1 MRKALTA
8 AALVCAVLGSTSL
21 ALAQEP
27 QIYGN
32 TIVSNR
38 PHKQAAAVRPP
49 LQTAEQA
56 AAAESKPKPQ
66 PAAKQQSAEKQ
77 TPKQSAKTEKQKA
90 QPAKEKQAKVGK
102 YSAAKADKKQKVT
115 VQQSNWRLKVAQQK
129 LRVLGFSEE
138 RPSGKMT
145 QATTTALK
153 SFQKQHSLKAHGE
166 LDDVTYRKL
175 TWEAFTKKEGIQKL
189 QGKEVVSKAAKYQG
203 VPYVF
208 GGTTPKG
215 FDCSGYVQ
223 YVFKDCKA
231 TLPRLADEQA
241 LKGVFVTQKQ
251 LRPGDL
257 VFFTTYLPGASHVG
271 IYAGSGKFWSASS
284 SRGVI
289 LSSLQDDYWKK
300 RYYGARRV
308 LVENGEI

>member
-1 MRKALTA
+1 MKKGLTV
-8 AALVCAVLGSTSL
+8 LLTCAVLAGST
-21 ALAQEP
+21 LAQAQE
-27 QIYGN
+27 QVYGN
-32 TIVSNR
+32 TIVSNK
-38 PHKQAAAVRPP
+38 PHKQTTVQRLASAVSSEEKPAAVVPQA
-49 LQTAEQA
+49 QTA
-56 AAAESKPKPQ
+56 KPAKVQKEKPAK
-66 PAAKQQSAEKQ
+66 AAKKTA
-77 TPKQSAKTEKQKA
+77 TPKQQKKQYKQKT
-90 QPAKEKQAKVGK
+90 
-102 YSAAKADKKQKVT
+102 T

-129 LRVLGFSEE
+129 LNVLGFSDE

-145 QATTTALK
+145 QATTDALK
-153 SFQKQHSLKAHGE
+153 SFQKKHSLKAHGE

-175 TWEAFTKKEGIQKL
+175 TWEAFTQKEGIQKV
-189 QGKEVVSKAAKYQG
+189 QGKDIVSRAAKYKG

-231 TLPRLADEQA
+231 ALPRLADEQA
-241 LKGVFVTQKQ
+241 LKGVFVTQRQ

-271 IYAGSGKFWSASS
+271 IYAGSGQFWSASS
-284 SRGVI
+284 SKGVI
-289 LSSLQDDYWKK
+289 LSSLKDEYWKT

-308 LVENGEI
+308 LVTNGEI

>member
-1 MRKALTA
+1 MKKGLTV
-8 AALVCAVLGSTSL
+8 LLTCAVLAGST
-21 ALAQEP
+21 LAQAQE
-27 QIYGN
+27 QAYGN
-32 TIVSNR
+32 AIVSNK
-38 PHKQAAAVRPP
+38 PHKQTTVQKPASAVSSEEKP
-49 LQTAEQA
+49 A
-56 AAAESKPKPQ
+56 AAAPQAQTAKPAKVQKEKPAK
-66 PAAKQQSAEKQ
+66 AAKKTAA
-77 TPKQSAKTEKQKA
+77 PKQQKKQDKQKT
-90 QPAKEKQAKVGK
+90 
-102 YSAAKADKKQKVT
+102 T

-129 LRVLGFSEE
+129 LNVLGFSDE

-145 QATTTALK
+145 QATTDALK
-153 SFQKQHSLKAHGE
+153 SFQKKHSLKAHGE

-175 TWEAFTKKEGIQKL
+175 TWEAFTQKEGIQKVR
-189 QGKEVVSKAAKYQG
+189 GKDIVSRAAKYKG

-231 TLPRLADEQA
+231 ALPRLADEQA
-241 LKGVFVTQKQ
+241 LKGVFVTQRQ

-271 IYAGSGKFWSASS
+271 IYAGSGQFWSASS
-284 SRGVI
+284 SKGVI
-289 LSSLQDDYWKK
+289 LSSLKDEYWKT

-308 LVENGEI
+308 LVTNGEI

>member
-1 MRKALTA
+1 MKKGLTV
-8 AALVCAVLGSTSL
+8 LLTCAVLAGST
-21 ALAQEP
+21 LAQAQE
-27 QIYGN
+27 QAYGSA
-32 TIVSNR
+32 IVSNK
-38 PHKQAAAVRPP
+38 PHKQTTVQRLASAASSEEKP
-49 LQTAEQA
+49 A
-56 AAAESKPKPQ
+56 AAAPQAQTAKPAKAQKEKPAK
-66 PAAKQQSAEKQ
+66 AAKKTAA
-77 TPKQSAKTEKQKA
+77 PKQQKKQDKQKT
-90 QPAKEKQAKVGK
+90 
-102 YSAAKADKKQKVT
+102 T

-129 LRVLGFSEE
+129 LNVLGFSDE

-145 QATTTALK
+145 QATTDALK
-153 SFQKQHSLKAHGE
+153 SFQKKHSLKAHGE

-175 TWEAFTKKEGIQKL
+175 TWEAFTQKEGIQKV
-189 QGKEVVSKAAKYQG
+189 QGKDIVSRAAKYKG

-231 TLPRLADEQA
+231 ALPRLADEQA
-241 LKGVFVTQKQ
+241 LKGVFVTQRQ

-271 IYAGSGKFWSASS
+271 IYAGSGQFWSASS
-284 SRGVI
+284 SKGVI
-289 LSSLQDDYWKK
+289 LSSLKDEYWKT

-308 LVENGEI
+308 LVTNGEI

>member
-1 MRKALTA
+1 MR
-8 AALVCAVLGSTSL
+8 
-21 ALAQEP
+21 P
-27 QIYGN
+27 
-32 TIVSNR
+32 R
-38 PHKQAAAVRPP
+38 PGMPP
-49 LQTAEQA
+49 
-56 AAAESKPKPQ
+56 
-66 PAAKQQSAEKQ
+66 KQQKKQ
-77 TPKQSAKTEKQKA
+77 DKQKT
-90 QPAKEKQAKVGK
+90 
-102 YSAAKADKKQKVT
+102 T

-129 LRVLGFSEE
+129 LNVLGFSDE

-145 QATTTALK
+145 QATTDALK
-153 SFQKQHSLKAHGE
+153 SFQKKHSLKAHGE

-175 TWEAFTKKEGIQKL
+175 TWEAFTQKEGIQRV
-189 QGKEVVSKAAKYQG
+189 QGKDIVSRAAKYKG

-231 TLPRLADEQA
+231 ALPRLADEQA
-241 LKGVFVTQKQ
+241 LKGVFVTQRQ

-271 IYAGSGKFWSASS
+271 IYAGSGQFWSASS
-284 SRGVI
+284 SKGVI
-289 LSSLQDDYWKK
+289 LSSLKDEYWKT

-308 LVENGEI
+308 LVTNGEI

>member
-8 AALVCAVLGSTSL
+8 AALACVVLGSTSL
-21 ALAQEP
+21 ALAQGP

-38 PHKQAAAVRPP
+38 PHKQAAAVKPP
-49 LQTAEQA
+49 LQTTAQA
-56 AAAESKPKPQ
+56 AASDSKSQ
-66 PAAKQQSAEKQ
+66 VAVKQQSAATKAQ
-77 TPKQSAKTEKQKA
+77 TPKQSAKTEKQKV
-90 QPAKEKQAKVGK
+90 QPAKEKQAKATK
-102 YSAAKADKKQKVT
+102 ASAAKADKNQKVT

-129 LRVLGFSEE
+129 LKVLGFSEE

-145 QATTTALK
+145 QATITALK
-153 SFQKQHSLKAHGE
+153 SFQKQHRLKAHGE
-166 LDDVTYRKL
+166 LDDVTYKKL
-175 TWEAFTKKEGIQKL
+175 TWEAFHKEGIQKL
-189 QGKEVVSKAAKYQG
+189 QGKEVVTRAAKYQG

-223 YVFKDCKA
+223 YVFKDCRA

-241 LKGVFVTQKQ
+241 LLGVFVTQRQ

>member
-1 MRKALTA
+1 MKKGLTV
-8 AALVCAVLGSTSL
+8 LLTCAVLAGST
-21 ALAQEP
+21 LAQAQE
-27 QIYGN
+27 QAYGN
-32 TIVSNR
+32 TIVSNK
-38 PHKQAAAVRPP
+38 PHKQTTVQKSASAVSSEVKPVAAAPQV
-49 LQTAEQA
+49 QTA
-56 AAAESKPKPQ
+56 KPAKVQKEKPAK
-66 PAAKQQSAEKQ
+66 AAKKTAALKQQKKQ
-77 TPKQSAKTEKQKA
+77 DKQKT
-90 QPAKEKQAKVGK
+90 
-102 YSAAKADKKQKVT
+102 T

-129 LRVLGFSEE
+129 LNVLGFSDE

-145 QATTTALK
+145 QATTDALK
-153 SFQKQHSLKAHGE
+153 SFQKKHSLKAHGE

-175 TWEAFTKKEGIQKL
+175 TWEAFTQKEGIQRV
-189 QGKEVVSKAAKYQG
+189 QGKDIVSRAAKYKG

-231 TLPRLADEQA
+231 ALPRLADEQA
-241 LKGVFVTQKQ
+241 LKGVFVTQRQ

-271 IYAGSGKFWSASS
+271 IYAGSGQFWSASS
-284 SRGVI
+284 SKGVI
-289 LSSLQDDYWKK
+289 LSSLKDEYWKT

-308 LVENGEI
+308 LVTNGEI

>member
-1 MRKALTA
+1 MKKGLTV
-8 AALVCAVLGSTSL
+8 LLTCAVLAGST
-21 ALAQEP
+21 LAQAQE
-27 QIYGN
+27 QAYGN
-32 TIVSNR
+32 TIVSNK
-38 PHKQAAAVRPP
+38 PHKQTTVQKPASAASSEVKPVAAAPQV
-49 LQTAEQA
+49 QTAKHAKAKKE
-56 AAAESKPKPQ
+56 KPAK
-66 PAAKQQSAEKQ
+66 AAKKTA
-77 TPKQSAKTEKQKA
+77 TPKQQKKQDKQKT
-90 QPAKEKQAKVGK
+90 
-102 YSAAKADKKQKVT
+102 T

-129 LRVLGFSEE
+129 LNVLGFSDE

-145 QATTTALK
+145 QATTDALK
-153 SFQKQHSLKAHGE
+153 SFQKKHSLKAHGE

-175 TWEAFTKKEGIQKL
+175 TWEAFTQKEGIQKV
-189 QGKEVVSKAAKYQG
+189 QGKDIVSRAARYKG

-231 TLPRLADEQA
+231 ALPRLADEQA
-241 LKGVFVTQKQ
+241 LKGVFVTQRQ

-271 IYAGSGKFWSASS
+271 IYAGSGQFWSASS
-284 SRGVI
+284 SKGVI
-289 LSSLQDDYWKK
+289 LSSLKDEYWKT

-308 LVENGEI
+308 LVTNGEI

>member
-1 MRKALTA
+1 MTMKKGLTV
-8 AALVCAVLGSTSL
+8 LLTCAVLAGST
-21 ALAQEP
+21 LAQAQE
-27 QIYGN
+27 QAYGN
-32 TIVSNR
+32 TIVSNK
-38 PHKQAAAVRPP
+38 PHKQTTVQKPASAVSSEVKPVAAAPQV
-49 LQTAEQA
+49 QTA
-56 AAAESKPKPQ
+56 KPAKAQKKKPAK
-66 PAAKQQSAEKQ
+66 AAKKTA
-77 TPKQSAKTEKQKA
+77 TPKQQKKQDKQKI
-90 QPAKEKQAKVGK
+90 
-102 YSAAKADKKQKVT
+102 T

-129 LRVLGFSEE
+129 LNVLGFSDE

-145 QATTTALK
+145 QATTDALK
-153 SFQKQHSLKAHGE
+153 SFQKKHSLKAHGE

-175 TWEAFTKKEGIQKL
+175 TWEAFTQKEGIQKV
-189 QGKEVVSKAAKYQG
+189 QGKDIVSRAAKYKG

-231 TLPRLADEQA
+231 ALPRLADEQA
-241 LKGVFVTQKQ
+241 LKGVFVTQRQ

-271 IYAGSGKFWSASS
+271 IYAGSGQFWSASS
-284 SRGVI
+284 SKGVI
-289 LSSLQDDYWKK
+289 LSSLKDEYWKT

-308 LVENGEI
+308 LVTNGEI

>member
-1 MRKALTA
+1 MKKGLTV
-8 AALVCAVLGSTSL
+8 LLTCAVLAGST
-21 ALAQEP
+21 LAQAQE
-27 QIYGN
+27 QAYGN
-32 TIVSNR
+32 AIVSNK
-38 PHKQAAAVRPP
+38 PHKQTTVQKPASAVSSEEKP
-49 LQTAEQA
+49 A
-56 AAAESKPKPQ
+56 AAAPQAQTAKPAKAQKEKPAK
-66 PAAKQQSAEKQ
+66 AAKKTAA
-77 TPKQSAKTEKQKA
+77 PKQQKKQDKQKT
-90 QPAKEKQAKVGK
+90 
-102 YSAAKADKKQKVT
+102 T

-129 LRVLGFSEE
+129 LNVLGFSDE

-145 QATTTALK
+145 QATTDALK
-153 SFQKQHSLKAHGE
+153 SFQKKHSLKAHGE

-175 TWEAFTKKEGIQKL
+175 TWEAFTQKEGIRKVR
-189 QGKEVVSKAAKYQG
+189 GKDVVSRAAKYKG

-231 TLPRLADEQA
+231 ALPRLADEQA
-241 LKGVFVTQKQ
+241 LKGVFVTQRQ

-271 IYAGSGKFWSASS
+271 IYAGSGQFWSASS
-284 SRGVI
+284 SKGVI
-289 LSSLQDDYWKK
+289 LSSLKDEYWKT

-308 LVENGEI
+308 LVTNGEI